1 MSHLRSSRPAR
12 TLAAVAALGA
22 AVALGASTPAAPAS
36 AAPAAAPSAQDVA
49 YLQFAARAN
58 LSEIAQGQLAKK
70 QAGDPAVRSFGKD
83 MVKDHRK
90 QLAALE
96 QTATALGVALPSRP
110 TKQQRQVARAFSRLD
125 GGTFD
130 CAYVPFQWGDHQL
143 VITMTTAETTAGT
156 DPTVKQSAAASL
168 PVLQEHYEHATML
181 LGELGRC

>member
-1 MSHLRSSRPAR
+1 VSHLRTSRPTRA
-12 TLAAVAALGA
+12 LAAVAALGA
-22 AVALGASTPAAPAS
+22 AVALGASSPAAPAS
-36 AAPAAAPSAQDVA
+36 AAAAAPSAQDVA

-70 QAGDPAVRSFGKD
+70 QAGDPALRAFGKD

-143 VITMTTAETTAGT
+143 VITMTTTETTAGS
-156 DPTVKQSAAASL
+156 DPTVKQAAAASL

-181 LGELGRC
+181 LGDLRRC